1 MSASADACGDRGHS
15 ETMTGSSRS
24 RIARCLCGALTA
36 TARGE
41 PASAYLCA
49 CQNCQIKSGSAFT
62 HAALFA
68 ADAVMIS
75 GAHNGYRY
83 KGESGRWIENR
94 FCPVCGVAVFFYS
107 EGLPGTVGIAAGCFA
122 DDAGAAHDLTLA
134 PQRMYWAER
143 KRDWVRAPEGVEELG
158 RQ

>member
-1 MSASADACGDRGHS
+1 VTEGD
-15 ETMTGSSRS
+15 T

-41 PASAYLCA
+41 PANVYLCA
-49 CQNCQIKSGSAFT
+49 CKTCQIKSGSAFT

-68 ADAVMIS
+68 ADAVTIS
-75 GAHNGYRY
+75 GAHNGHRRI
-83 KGESGRWIENR
+83 GESGRWIENR
-94 FCPVCGVAVFFYS
+94 FCPSCGVAVLFYS
-107 EGLPGTVGIAAGCFA
+107 EGLPGAVGIAAGCFA
-122 DDAGAAHDLTLA
+122 DDIEGAHDAALT

-143 KRDWVRAPEGVEELG
+143 KHGWVGGFGGCEEIR